1 MFYIT
6 QPMLKTESIQDCI
19 YRQYDNL
26 SGQLQRAAR
35 FVLDHPDEVATRS
48 LRHLASISQL
58 SPSAFSRLARATGFN
73 NYEDLRELCRG
84 DIKKRKI
91 SFADKA
97 RTLQNPDQA
106 DTSQGAFITRQA
118 TASIENISQLLN
130 TVDIKQL
137 ELVARKLA
145 NARSVFL
152 VGAMSSSGFIS
163 YLSYMGNMAFTNW
176 RSLGETVSPAGNS
189 LADANKN
196 DVLLVITKFPYT
208 RSSVEATRLARQK
221 NMMVIVITDA
231 TDSPVIPFANHTF
244 IIPTESPQFFSSHV
258 ATLVLIESLMGMTIA
273 RGGQAAS
280 KRIAAVEQANQALD
294 CYWST

>member
-1 MFYIT
+1 M
-6 QPMLKTESIQDCI
+6 QQAGSIHDCI
-19 YRQYDNL
+19 YHQYDNL

-58 SPSAFSRLARATGFN
+58 SPSTFSRLARATGFN
-73 NYEDLRELCRG
+73 KYEDMRELCRG

-97 RTLQNPDQA
+97 RTLQNLDQA
-106 DTSQGAFITRQA
+106 DTSQGAFIARQA
-118 TASIENISQLLN
+118 AASIENIGQLLD
-130 TVDIKQL
+130 TVDINQL
-137 ELVARKLA
+137 ELVAKKLA
-145 NARSVFL
+145 NARNVFL

-176 RSLGETVSPAGNS
+176 RTLGESVSPAGNS
-189 LADANKN
+189 LADADEN

-208 RSSVEATRLARQK
+208 RSSVEATKLARQK
-221 NMMVIVITDA
+221 NLSVIVITDA
-231 TDSPVIPFANHTF
+231 TDSPVIPFASDTF

-258 ATLVLIESLMGMTIA
+258 ATLVLIESLMGMTVA
-273 RGGQAAS
+273 QKGKVAS
-280 KRIAAVEQANQALD
+280 ERIAAVEQANQALD
-294 CYWST
+294 CYWSA

>member
-1 MFYIT
+1 
-6 QPMLKTESIQDCI
+6 MLQTESIQDCI
-19 YRQYDNL
+19 YRQYDDL

-58 SPSAFSRLARATGFN
+58 SPSAFSRLARATGFDT
-73 NYEDLRELCRG
+73 YEDMRELCRG

-106 DTSQGAFITRQA
+106 DTSRGAFIARQA
-118 TASIENISQLLN
+118 AASIDNISQLLN
-130 TVDIKQL
+130 TADIKQL
-137 ELVARKLA
+137 ELVAKKLA

-152 VGAMSSSGFIS
+152 VGAMSSSGFIN

-208 RSSVEATRLARQK
+208 RSSVEATKLAQQK
-221 NMMVIVITDA
+221 NMTVIVITDA
-231 TDSPVIPFANHTF
+231 NDSPVIPFANHTF
-244 IIPTESPQFFSSHV
+244 VIPTESPQFFSSHV

-273 RGGQAAS
+273 QGGKAAS
-280 KRIAAVEQANQALD
+280 ERIAAVEQANQALD
-294 CYWST
+294 CYWSA